1 MSEQAITGKLENGQ
15 WTVTISHK
23 HGAWHKRVYRTYF
36 GARLVDVLGTI
47 REDLLDD
54 DTDMLR
60 DRNVEDSLHGH

>member
-1 MSEQAITGKLENGQ
+1 MSEQTITGKLENGQ

-23 HGAWHKRVYRTYF
+23 HGSWRENHTYF

-47 REDLLDD
+47 REGLLDD